1 MAAEGAL
8 ESDDEKIFEDIV
20 DEMLRYFPQDPFS
33 ADYAQSADSNRR
45 MVLVPVTIDC
55 STLAP
60 KFGVQASEW
69 SETARSVAQ
78 IMRDELSKAPL
89 KEQSFLQNL
98 SKVAL
103 TRALATE
110 MEHFVDAYRD
120 HLRRSFTQGDDPVLK
135 KALNRVRLQNDLLES
150 TTLVDQKSACELL
163 GKSPSNASAA
173 MKRVEIDQALLK
185 FNHHGRVGYPL
196 FQFDIDNR
204 RIFPL
209 IKEIRKIQPDD
220 YSDFMLLHWLTRP
233 HLDFD
238 GPPADALK
246 TDPDAVLEA
255 FSREVEPVL
264 HG

>member
-8 ESDDEKIFEDIV
+8 ESDDEKIFDEIV
-20 DEMLRYFPQDPFS
+20 HELMRHFPEDPFS
-33 ADYAQSADSNRR
+33 ANYAQSEDSNRQTL
-45 MVLVPVTIDC
+45 LVPVTIDFT
-55 STLAP
+55 TLAP
-60 KFGVQASEW
+60 ELGVLAGEW
-69 SETARSVAQ
+69 SETAPAVAQ
-78 IMRDELSKAPL
+78 MMRALMAKAPL
-89 KEQSFLQNL
+89 KEQSLLQDL
-98 SKVAL
+98 SKAAL
-103 TRALATE
+103 TRALAAE
-110 MEHFVDAYRD
+110 VGHVVDAYRE
-120 HLRRSFTQGDDPVLK
+120 HLKRSYTQGDDPVLK
-135 KALNRVRLQNDLLES
+135 KALNRVRLQNDLLKS

-163 GKSPSNASAA
+163 GKSPSNPSAT
-173 MKRVEIDQALLK
+173 MKRVESDLALLK

-209 IKEIRKIQPDD
+209 IKKIRKIQPEE

-246 TDPDAVLEA
+246 TGPDAVLEA